1 MSRTEDVYGKGHVD
15 ALFKGHPLTSAPFP
29 RAGRR
34 KDIKDYDTAIVEDAV
49 RKQETVK
56 VDPRVLSATQP
67 SVTRAGVQHY
77 LSGATEPYA
86 DAHKAGNKTPVVY
99 KRGSE
104 HVLLSGTHRATA
116 ALLQGRQFDAILAEG
131 PWGEKR

>member
-1 MSRTEDVYGKGHVD
+1 MSRTESLYGAGHVD
-15 ALFKGHPLTSAPFP
+15 ALFNENPITSVPFP
-29 RAGRR
+29 QAGRR
-34 KDIKDYDTAIVEDAV
+34 KDRKDYDEDIVNEAV
-49 RKQETVK
+49 RGQKTVK
-56 VDPRVLSATQP
+56 VDPRTLHATQP

-99 KRGSE
+99 SREGRN
-104 HVLLSGTHRATA
+104 VLLSGTHRATA

-131 PWGEKR
+131 PWGPPR

>member
-15 ALFKGHPLTSAPFP
+15 ALFQGNPITSAPFP
-29 RAGRR
+29 QAGRR
-34 KDIKDYDTAIVEDAV
+34 KDVKDYDENVVNEAV

-56 VDPRVLSATQP
+56 VDPRILHATQP

-86 DAHKAGNKTPVVY
+86 DAHTAGNKTPVVY
-99 KRGSE
+99 NRDGR
-104 HVLLSGTHRATA
+104 HIILSGTHRATA

-131 PWGEKR
+131 SWGEPR